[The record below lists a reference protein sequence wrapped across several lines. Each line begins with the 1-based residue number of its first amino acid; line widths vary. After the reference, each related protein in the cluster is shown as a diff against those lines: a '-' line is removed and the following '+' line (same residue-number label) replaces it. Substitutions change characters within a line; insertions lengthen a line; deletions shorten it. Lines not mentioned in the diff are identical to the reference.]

1 MAHNTAQP
9 SIVLQVWAK
18 RMTKIIQIFA
28 ANPFLYVPQTNTF
41 RKGLTET
48 PTLEP
53 LLKSNSARICP
64 SGFKLYLSLL
74 NKLVILSRKCYI
86 CKSILSVTTSKSAL
100 VLDIQWRTFARI
112 PGFSHPSLA
121 SDPPSQ
127 FEEDFR
133 TLQGNRWVL
142 RPSGIGEAGAPRC
155 RPNPKL
161 STDTC
166 AAAGGTFGG
175 IWNVSYFQFRFD

>member
-1 MAHNTAQP
+1 MNQNNPDLCCKSTFVCP
-9 SIVLQVWAK
+9 SD
-18 RMTKIIQIFA
+18 QIF
-28 ANPFLYVPQTNTF
+28 PERPDWDTNIRALASCSRTIQLAF
-41 RKGLTET
+41 VQVASSYTWVYYT
-48 PTLEP
+48 N
-53 LLKSNSARICP
+53 LLFHHASAISVNR
-64 SGFKLYLSLL
+64 FSL
-74 NKLVILSRKCYI
+74 
-86 CKSILSVTTSKSAL
+86 TTSKSAL

-142 RPSGIGEAGAPRC
+142 RPSGIGKAGAPRC

-175 IWNVSYFQFRFD
+175 IWNVSYFQFQFD